1 MAMDLYY
8 REWTGLPKAM
18 VKRLTPQQEGLLTI
32 VLAFAAYFFV
42 VNYPDTA
49 KFITEKER
57 TYIQNRLAIDSDA
70 TLDEKFS
77 WTNVAKALKDPK
89 CWLYGLA
96 FHTMSLPLYTLS
108 LFLPSII
115 ASLGYTA
122 ANAQLL
128 TVPPYALATI
138 LTVVWA
144 YASEKYK
151 KRAPFA
157 IGSSVLAIIGYIILI
172 TNKHPT
178 KRPGVSYVG
187 VFFAA
192 AGIYPSTAL
201 ALAWPAN
208 NVSGQTKRAVVGAMQ
223 ISIGNLGAV
232 LGTQLY
238 RPKTAPRYL
247 LGHGFALG
255 YLVANV
261 AVSATIW
268 WYLERENKKRNAAG
282 HEAGIKNFAKEENW
296 QGDEDPR
303 WRFST

>member
-1 MAMDLYY
+1 MSYAN
-8 REWTGLPKAM
+8 PH
-18 VKRLTPQQEGLLTI
+18 QEGLATI
-32 VLAFAAYFFV
+32 VIAVAAYFFV

-49 KFITEKER
+49 TFITEKER
-57 TYIQNRLAIDSDA
+57 AFIQARLAADSDA
-70 TLDEKFS
+70 TREERFN
-77 WTNVAKALKDPK
+77 WPNVAKALKDPK

-108 LFLPSII
+108 LFLPTII
-115 ASLGYTA
+115 NDLGYTA

-128 TVPPYALATI
+128 SVPPYALATI
-138 LTVVWA
+138 FTVFWA
-144 YASEKYK
+144 YTSERFHR
-151 KRAPFA
+151 RAPFA
-157 IGSSVLAIIGYIILI
+157 IGSSILAIIGYIILLSN
-172 TNKHPT
+172 TDPT
-178 KRPGVSYVG
+178 RRPGISYLG
-187 VFFAA
+187 TFFAA
-192 AGIYPSTAL
+192 TGIYPSTAL

-238 RPKTAPRYL
+238 RPSTSPGYR

-255 YLVANV
+255 YLVGNV
-261 AVSATIW
+261 VVSGVIW
-268 WYLERENKKRNAAG
+268 WYLDRLNKQRDASGVKAG
-282 HEAGIKNFAKEENW
+282 MEDVGEEEDW